1 MIITDTHTHLYL
13 QEFDKDRNQV
23 IENAINAG
31 VRYMLLPNID
41 SKSIDGMLAVCDSF
55 PNNCFPMIGL
65 HPTNVDA
72 NFLMELENVERW
84 LSKRKFIAIGETGI
98 DLYWDKTHKGEQID
112 AFKFQIE
119 LAKKNDLPIVIHSR
133 ESMAEIISIL
143 EEINSD
149 NLRGVFHC
157 FNGTL
162 VEAKRVIEMGFL
174 LGIGGVVTFK
184 NSGLDQIVSAIDLA
198 KIVLETDSPYLTPAP
213 FRGKRNESAYTTFVN
228 QKMAEIKD
236 ITIEEVATITSDN
249 ARKLFNF

>member
-65 HPTNVDA
+65 HPTNVDT

-84 LSKRKFIAIGETGI
+84 LSKRKFIAVGEIGI

-143 EEINSD
+143 EEVNSD

-213 FRGKRNESAYTTFVN
+213 FRGKRNESAYTTLVN

-236 ITIEEVATITSDN
+236 ITIEEVATITSNN
-249 ARKLFNF
+249 ARKLFKF